1 MAFTFPE
8 YTQPTPLDAQ
18 RSWTA
23 AFESYDQRNDDV
35 YYVVTLHEA
44 GREDVRF
51 IVQVFPYWAGDDWSG
66 PEFAERMRQELH
78 KLAGAGK
85 TNTQYTGAVT
95 RPRS

>member
-23 AFESYDQRNDDV
+23 TFESYDQRNDDV

-44 GREDVRF
+44 GCEDVRF

-78 KLAGAGK
+78 KLAAAGQ
-85 TNTQYTGAVT
+85 TNTAYTGAVT